1 MNPRSSSPSVTLTAR
16 NLSVDRAGATVLAD
30 VDLTVSGRDRL
41 GVVGPNGVGKSTLL
55 TALCGSITPDE
66 GSVEVMPP
74 NARIALL
81 AQERERAADETVREL
96 LARRCGVAEAE
107 SAFDLATA
115 ALTSQEPGAEERYQ
129 RAFDTWMEVGV
140 ADFPARCDEV
150 WEQLGQPGSLLEQA
164 TSTLSGGQ
172 AGRAALAAI
181 LLTRADLVLLDEPT
195 NDLDFDGLERL
206 ERFVASFEGP
216 MVIVSHDRAFLER
229 TVTHVLELDEHS
241 HRSSLFAGG
250 WSAFL
255 HERELARQHAEED
268 HLNYERTRSDLA
280 ARAQRTREWAAT
292 GARRAG
298 RNPRDGDKFIKA
310 HNLAQT
316 EKLAGKAA
324 RLDKAIE
331 RLEVV
336 EKPWEGWD
344 LRMELATTTR
354 SGDVVAALSNA
365 VLRRGDFTLGP
376 VTLELGWAER
386 VAIVGPNGSG
396 KTTLLEAL
404 LGRLPPESGE
414 ARLGRGVVVGELDQ
428 ARATFAGEAPLLD
441 GFIAATG
448 LLIADARSMLAKFG
462 LGAGD
467 VTRRPAELSPGERT
481 RAALAL
487 LMARGTNCLVLDE
500 PTNHLDLPAIDEL
513 ESALTTW

>member
-1 MNPRSSSPSVTLTAR
+1 MTTTA
-16 NLSVDRAGATVLAD
+16 DAPVL
-30 VDLTVSGRDRL
+30 
-41 GVVGPNGVGKSTLL
+41 
-55 TALCGSITPDE
+55 
-66 GSVEVMPP
+66 
-74 NARIALL
+74 
-81 AQERERAADETVREL
+81 
-96 LARRCGVAEAE
+96 
-107 SAFDLATA
+107 
-115 ALTSQEPGAEERYQ
+115 
-129 RAFDTWMEVGV
+129 
-140 ADFPARCDEV
+140 
-150 WEQLGQPGSLLEQA
+150 
-164 TSTLSGGQ
+164 
-172 AGRAALAAI
+172 
-181 LLTRADLVLLDEPT
+181 
-195 NDLDFDGLERL
+195 
-206 ERFVASFEGP
+206 
-216 MVIVSHDRAFLER
+216 
-229 TVTHVLELDEHS
+229 EHS

-513 ESALTTW
+513 ESALTTWGGTLLLVTHDRRFLEAVDITRTIEVAGW